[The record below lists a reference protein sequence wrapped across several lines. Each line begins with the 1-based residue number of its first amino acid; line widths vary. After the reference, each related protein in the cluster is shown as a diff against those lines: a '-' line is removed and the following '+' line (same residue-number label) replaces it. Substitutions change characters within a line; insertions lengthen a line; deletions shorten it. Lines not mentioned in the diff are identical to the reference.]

1 MLVIYHM
8 TDSILNLKNEFET
21 IISFFISKLKH
32 TFIIYSFIFVC
43 VTENKAYKRYLVER
57 LIQMFPVD
65 TLIFQRE
72 KIHLSFNTETTK
84 LYNFSVFY
92 RELNNCY

>member
-1 MLVIYHM
+1 
-8 TDSILNLKNEFET
+8 
-21 IISFFISKLKH
+21 
-32 TFIIYSFIFVC
+32 
-43 VTENKAYKRYLVER
+43 
-57 LIQMFPVD
+57 MFPVD

>member
-1 MLVIYHM
+1 MLVIFHM
-8 TDSILNLKNEFET
+8 SDSILYLKNEFET
-21 IISFFISKLKH
+21 IISFLISKFKY
-32 TFIIYSFIFVC
+32 TFIIYSFVLVC
-43 VTENKAYKRYLVER
+43 VTENKAHKRYLVER

-84 LYNFSVFY
+84 LYNFSIFY
-92 RELNNCY
+92 TELNNCY